1 MHEAKGT
8 RTAEQSVRKPQYSF
22 SPLLL
27 KSNGHLATRPTCCAG
42 VFYYLDDMSTP
53 EAAASVSSQC
63 EHHPRPSV
71 YFTAGVFYYLDD
83 MSTPEAAASA
93 SDCAARCSTTQGCD
107 AYNFCPL
114 EATEG

>member
-1 MHEAKGT
+1 M
-8 RTAEQSVRKPQYSF
+8 
-22 SPLLL
+22 
-27 KSNGHLATRPTCCAG
+27 
-42 VFYYLDDMSTP
+42 
-53 EAAASVSSQC
+53 
-63 EHHPRPSV
+63 
-71 YFTAGVFYYLDD
+71 FYYLDD